1 MKLQSNFQPDIPSK
15 AVSTLLE
22 ILEKDLYDA
31 AYDLYGVDAFQPF
44 LRFWFDDLPN
54 LAPGNGSVSTL
65 LEILD
70 VPIDIDIGDIAVIMK
85 FQPFLRFWGSR
96 LWLLWVFKFFCCF
109 LQIRRSAWN
118 HALHSFH
125 TALGESETPFF
136 GASRK
141 RRREKSGKERYS
153 SQLGFVGRMWS
164 LSTGL
169 SS

>member
-31 AYDLYGVDAFQPF
+31 AYDLYGVDA
-44 LRFWFDDLPN
+44 
-54 LAPGNGSVSTL
+54 
-65 LEILD
+65 
-70 VPIDIDIGDIAVIMK
+70 